1 MRILLIGKNG
11 QVGWELNRT
20 LLPLGEV
27 IATDY
32 PEIDFANANQIR
44 QLVRDVQP
52 RVIVNASAYTDVDQA
67 ESEQDLAFAI
77 NGTAPKI
84 LAEEAKDIDAM
95 LIHYSTDYVFDGKK
109 DSGYIEEDAPQ
120 PINFYGESKLAGE
133 QAVQAVDGDY
143 LILRTSWVYS
153 MRRPCFVTKVLKWA
167 REYKTIRIVDD
178 QIGNPTW
185 SRALAEITAQVLA
198 KGSTEKKM
206 AWLRKRRGTYHLAG
220 NGSAT
225 RYEWAQAILD
235 NDPQKYAQ
243 IVEELLPAQSSEFPT
258 PARRP
263 AYSAL
268 DCKKFGRV
276 FNVRLSYWKELIPL
290 AVQQ

>member
-1 MRILLIGKNG
+1 
-11 QVGWELNRT
+11 
-20 LLPLGEV
+20 
-27 IATDY
+27 
-32 PEIDFANANQIR
+32 
-44 QLVRDVQP
+44 
-52 RVIVNASAYTDVDQA
+52 
-67 ESEQDLAFAI
+67 
-77 NGTAPKI
+77 
-84 LAEEAKDIDAM
+84 
-95 LIHYSTDYVFDGKK
+95 
-109 DSGYIEEDAPQ
+109 
-120 PINFYGESKLAGE
+120 
-133 QAVQAVDGDY
+133 
-143 LILRTSWVYS
+143 
-153 MRRPCFVTKVLKWA
+153 LKWA

-198 KGSTEKKM
+198 KGSTEKNM
-206 AWLRKRRGTYHLAG
+206 DWLRKRRGTYHLAG

-268 DCKKFGRV
+268 DCEKFGRV
-276 FNVRLSYWKELIPL
+276 FNFKLSYWKEQIPL
-290 AVQQ
+290 AVQQE